1 MHQGQV
7 VGNSRT
13 IRDFQ
18 LPFLVAPVADAWA
31 SANGF
36 QLVFVEQDGSRRY
49 RCQRAMGGAWFCVV
63 RQLGPNARVE
73 AWMYTAWFNRIP
85 FLIPGELSVESGHFV
100 GALPR
105 SKCRNAVNQLLA
117 QLGQPLIP

>member
-1 MHQGQV
+1 
-7 VGNSRT
+7 
-13 IRDFQ
+13 
-18 LPFLVAPVADAWA
+18 
-31 SANGF
+31 
-36 QLVFVEQDGSRRY
+36 
-49 RCQRAMGGAWFCVV
+49 MGGAWFCVV
-63 RQLGPNARVE
+63 RQLGPNARIE